1 MDTFDIKMLEA
12 LQDDGRLTNFE
23 LGERVGLSPS
33 QCSRRRAALE
43 AAGTIAS
50 YHAHLSP
57 EALGLGVLVFVQV
70 KLVARPLGSAK
81 RFQKLIDGLPEVQ
94 EAYALTGEADYLIKL
109 IVPDL
114 QALARIISD
123 VLLPHESVEHVRSS
137 IVLDR
142 LKQTARLPLKY
153 VEEEAGRG
161 ARESAA
167 PEKPVRTPAPSMT
180 PSRRKP
186 R

>member
-43 AAGTIAS
+43 ASGTIAS

-70 KLVARPLGSAK
+70 KLAARASGSAK
-81 RFQKLIDGLPEVQ
+81 RFQKLIDGTPEVQ
-94 EAYALTGEADYLIKL
+94 EAFALTGEADYLVKL

-123 VLLPHESVEHVRSS
+123 VFLPNESVEHVRSS
-137 IVLDR
+137 IVLEC
-142 LKQTARLPLKY
+142 LKQSARLPLKY
-153 VEEEAGRG
+153 VEEEAGRSV
-161 ARESAA
+161 RESSA
-167 PEKPVRTPAPSMT
+167 PEKPARPPPGATSP
-180 PSRRKP
+180 RRKA